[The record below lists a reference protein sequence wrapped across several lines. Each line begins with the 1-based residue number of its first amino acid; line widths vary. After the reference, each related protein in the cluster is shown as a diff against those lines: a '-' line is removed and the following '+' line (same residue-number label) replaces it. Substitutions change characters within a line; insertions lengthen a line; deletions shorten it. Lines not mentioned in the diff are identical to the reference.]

1 LEGPTGETGEA
12 TGKGK
17 GCKKPEEDNKKFS
30 KELKDDNT
38 LGVINRKLFQ
48 GFLFINYFVK

>member
-1 LEGPTGETGEA
+1 VKPPAKEKA
-12 TGKGK
+12 A
-17 GCKKPEEDNKKFS
+17 KKPEEDNKKFS

-48 GFLFINYFVK
+48 GFSFIDYFVK